1 MPAIFKKIRRKL
13 AEENKVTGYLRY
25 ALGEI
30 LLVVIGILIALQVNN
45 WNEVRKTRAS
55 EQVILKS
62 LLKEFQDNQTVL
74 EESVQVNLDNI
85 AAARKI
91 GEYTGP
97 HLQQADEKELSMLM
111 VWAFKKMPDYL
122 PSLGSL
128 FEVINSGKLSI
139 ISNQDLRSELSSY
152 ESVLDNV
159 HAQEKYVSE
168 QEDKAHQFFLKEGN
182 FRRHLDIIDDPL
194 VDVSPSRFPN
204 NDFKFLENPQF
215 ESYLYL
221 YIVASANLDKHFYA
235 SLKAKQD
242 SIIRLIESE
251 IK

>member
-1 MPAIFKKIRRKL
+1 MPSIFKNIRRKL
-13 AEENKVTGYLRY
+13 ASENKTAAYIRY
-25 ALGEI
+25 AMGEI
-30 LLVVIGILIALQVNN
+30 ILVVIGILIALQVNN

-62 LLKEFQDNQTVL
+62 LIKEFQYNQTVL
-74 EESVQVNLDNI
+74 EESVQLNRNNI
-85 AAARKI
+85 ISARKI
-91 GEYTGP
+91 GQYTGP
-97 HLQQADEKELSMLM
+97 HLQQADEKGLSMLM
-111 VWAFKKMPDYL
+111 AGAFKKMPNYL

-168 QEDKAHQFFLKEGN
+168 QEDKAHQYFLKEGN

-194 VDVSPSRFPN
+194 VDVTSSRFPK

-221 YIVASANLDKHFYA
+221 YIVASANLDKQFYV

-242 SIIRLIESE
+242 SIIQIGRAHV
-251 IK
+251 